1 MVERHPYGSWASPIS
16 AELVAGKSIRLGAP
30 LVDGEAIYWLE
41 ERPAERGRSVI
52 VRWLPHEG
60 ARDILPPGYSAR
72 SRVHEYGGAPMTVHR
87 GVVYFVN
94 DADQRLYRLE
104 AGRVEPITPE
114 GRPYRYANCIVDER
128 RQRLICVRE
137 DHTDPRPEGVVNTL
151 VAVRLPFDPQGGEVL
166 AAGHDFY
173 AEPRLSPDGRRLA
186 WLTWDHPRMPWDGT
200 TLWMAELDGE
210 GRPVAPRAMA
220 GGEEEAVTQPEWDA
234 QGRLYFVSDRSNWW
248 NLYRLEAGQVRP
260 LHPMAAEFSLPHWVF
275 GMRMYALAG
284 DALYAAYLQ
293 GGYGFLA
300 RLDLRNGDFRP
311 IETPFTYLDS
321 PQVMGDALIL
331 RAASPTM
338 AQAIVRLE
346 LSSGRWTILRRPEA
360 LEIDEMW
367 IARPQALRYASGDGE
382 AYAFFYPPTHPDAQ
396 APAGERPPLIVRGHG
411 GPTSATTPTFKP
423 AIQFWTSRGFAVLDV
438 NYGGSTGYGRAYRN
452 RLRGNW
458 GVVDVAD
465 MVNGAQYLVEEGL
478 VDGARLLIRGGSA
491 GGFTVLA
498 ALTFH
503 ETFAAGASY
512 YGIGDLEALTRETHK
527 FESHYLDSLIGP
539 YPERRDLYLARSPI
553 HHIERLSR
561 PVIFFQG
568 DEDRVVPPNQAER
581 MVEALKRKGVPVEYH
596 LFHGEGHGFR
606 KAENIRRALEA
617 ELAFYGR
624 LFGFS
629 VSA

>member
-1 MVERHPYGSWASPIS
+1 MVERHPYGSWPSPIG
-16 AELVAGKSIRLGAP
+16 AELVAGKNIRLGAP

-41 ERPAERGRSVI
+41 GRPAERGRSVI

-114 GRPYRYANCIVDER
+114 GTPYRYANCVVDER
-128 RQRLICVRE
+128 RQRLLCVRE

-151 VAVRLPFDPQGGEVL
+151 VAVRLPYDPQGGEVL

-186 WLTWDHPRMPWDGT
+186 WLTWDHPHMPWDGT
-200 TLWMAELDGE
+200 TLWLAELDGE
-210 GRPVAPRAMA
+210 GRPVAPQAIA
-220 GGEEEAVTQPEWDA
+220 GGDEEAVTQPEWDA

-248 NLYRLEAGQVRP
+248 NLYRWEAGQVRP

-275 GMRMYALAG
+275 GMRMYAIAG

-300 RLDLRNGDFRP
+300 RLDLRSGDFRP

-321 PQVMGDALIL
+321 PQVMGDSLIL

-346 LSSGRWTILRRPEA
+346 LASGRWTILRRPDA
-360 LEIDEMW
+360 MEIDEAW

-382 AYAFFYPPTHPDAQ
+382 AYAFFYPPTHPEAQ
-396 APAGERPPLIVRGHG
+396 APAGERPPLIVIGHG

-465 MVNGAQYLVEEGL
+465 MVNGARYLVEEGL

-498 ALTFH
+498 VLTFH

-624 LFGFS
+624 LFGFP

>member
-1 MVERHPYGSWASPIS
+1 MVERHPYGSWPSPIG

-41 ERPAERGRSVI
+41 GRPAERGRSVI

-60 ARDILPPGYSAR
+60 ARDILPPDYSAR

-114 GRPYRYANCIVDER
+114 GTPYRYANCTVDEQ

-137 DHTDPRPEGVVNTL
+137 DHTAPRPEGVVNTL
-151 VAVRLPFDPQGGEVL
+151 VAVRLPYDPQGGEVL

-186 WLTWDHPRMPWDGT
+186 WLTWDHPHMPWDGT
-200 TLWMAELDGE
+200 TLWLAELDGE
-210 GRPVAPRAMA
+210 GRPVAPQAIA
-220 GGEEEAVTQPEWDA
+220 GGDEEAVTQPEWDA

-248 NLYRLEAGQVRP
+248 NLYRWEAGQVRP
-260 LHPMAAEFSLPHWVF
+260 LHPMAAEFSLPYWVF
-275 GMRMYALAG
+275 GMRMYAIAG

-300 RLDLRNGDFRP
+300 RLDLRRGDFRP

-321 PQVMGDALIL
+321 PQVMGDSLIL

-346 LSSGRWTILRRPEA
+346 LASGRWTILRRPEA
-360 LEIDEMW
+360 MEIDEAW

-382 AYAFFYPPTHPDAQ
+382 AYAFFYSPTHPEAQ
-396 APAGERPPLIVRGHG
+396 APAGERPPLIVIGHG

-465 MVNGAQYLVEEGL
+465 MVNGARYLVEEGL

-491 GGFTVLA
+491 GGFTTLA

-624 LFGFS
+624 LFGFP